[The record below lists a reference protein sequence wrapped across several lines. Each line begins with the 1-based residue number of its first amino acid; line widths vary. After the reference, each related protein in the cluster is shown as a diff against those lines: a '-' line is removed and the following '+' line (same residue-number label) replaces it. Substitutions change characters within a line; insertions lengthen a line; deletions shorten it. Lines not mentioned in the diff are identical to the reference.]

1 MTTARKAVLIV
12 ATVLLVGGSALALGA
27 FAAADFRFENLSN
40 DTRDWAST
48 TLTLDAE
55 SETPHTAIVVSD
67 RDEGVRFEPA
77 DGDAIEVVYWT
88 SSEKAVDVVDEGGTL
103 AITGRGTSLAGFQ
116 FMKVGFQD
124 HATVVKVPR
133 SYTGSLTVETS
144 SGSIDVADLDGLGSV
159 ALSAN
164 SGYVSAMRVSAGS
177 VDLKTSSGNIVAV
190 GVEAEAF
197 SARASSGSLSFDDV
211 EASSFEARTSSGD
224 QSLGDVRANTLSARS
239 SSGDI
244 ETAVIDAEGVELEAS
259 SGSIHA
265 LFAGTAADY
274 DTSASSSSGH
284 VSAPNGTT
292 GAAKRIVA
300 STTSGSIDL
309 RFMRDGTALDG
320 SEGVDRDA
328 PGRPLRTPSAGCPGG
343 TGRTQG
349 PCSLVRAADHA
360 SRPAAPSGPAGCTR
374 PAPVTP
380 LAPRPP
386 ARRGTPRR
394 SGRARGA
401 HAGDVQELV
410 VGGGALSAHVAQGG
424 IGEHDVGRHAGL
436 VGQALAQ
443 RAQALEQ
450 LRVDLSRRGRR
461 ARGAERAAGARPG
474 TPHAVGLAHDL
485 LHGEREALPRRLA
498 GARAEAHRGVR
509 SLGYDEV
516 APGGQKLDN
525 LLDLGGGGIHRVV
538 AGRLVRCRSSTFALF
553 DPRSTSTTSPLP
565 KRPRSSCTQ
574 RMTARAVS
582 VTSTASNVP
591 SQLEQLLQP
600 SAGVPT
606 PPAGSSSA
614 T

>member
-259 SGSIHA
+259 SG
-265 LFAGTAADY
+265 
-274 DTSASSSSGH
+274 H

-309 RFMRDGTALDG
+309 RFMRDGTALEG

-328 PGRPLRTPSAGCPGG
+328 PADRSAP
-343 TGRTQG
+343 Q
-349 PCSLVRAADHA
+349 A
-360 SRPAAPSGPAGCTR
+360 PAAPEAPAAPKA
-374 PAPVTP
+374 PA
-380 LAPRPP
+380 
-386 ARRGTPRR
+386 
-394 SGRARGA
+394 
-401 HAGDVQELV
+401 
-410 VGGGALSAHVAQGG
+410 
-424 IGEHDVGRHAGL
+424 
-436 VGQALAQ
+436 
-443 RAQALEQ
+443 
-450 LRVDLSRRGRR
+450 
-461 ARGAERAAGARPG
+461 
-474 TPHAVGLAHDL
+474 
-485 LHGEREALPRRLA
+485 
-498 GARAEAHRGVR
+498 
-509 SLGYDEV
+509 
-516 APGGQKLDN
+516 
-525 LLDLGGGGIHRVV
+525 
-538 AGRLVRCRSSTFALF
+538 
-553 DPRSTSTTSPLP
+553 
-565 KRPRSSCTQ
+565 
-574 RMTARAVS
+574 
-582 VTSTASNVP
+582 AS
-591 SQLEQLLQP
+591 
-600 SAGVPT
+600 
-606 PPAGSSSA
+606 
-614 T
+614 